1 LADESHDLITPLS
14 WNEDIY
20 FGGPSMVAQ
29 ADASII
35 AVASYVHALIHRREG
50 FALGENAMIGY
61 QNAHYWANA
70 ADARIASLPRSNT
83 SSNLS
88 AIVKISKVFL
98 VQKWSLGVNND

>member
-1 LADESHDLITPLS
+1 
-14 WNEDIY
+14 
-20 FGGPSMVAQ
+20 
-29 ADASII
+29 
-35 AVASYVHALIHRREG
+35 
-50 FALGENAMIGY
+50 MIGY